1 MAEPKIQLLLAA
13 LLLAATTLSHAQ
25 NCGCSEDLCCSKYG
39 YHGAGDPSYDDGC
52 QSGPCYSP
60 TSSDGG
66 SVADMVTEQFF
77 DNIIDQAATSCEG
90 KDFYTREAFLDAVDE
105 YSSFGQ
111 EGTEDD
117 SKREIAAFF
126 AHVTHETNYFCYIE
140 EVEKS
145 LSYCDTSY
153 LEYPCVPG
161 KKYYGRGPLQISWNY
176 NYGPAGKDIGFDGL
190 YLPEIVSRDVIISF
204 KTALWFWMNN
214 VHNVLDQG
222 FGATIRAINSIECD
236 GGNTVAVND
245 RVKIYNDYCNQFGVS
260 LGDNLYC

>member
-1 MAEPKIQLLLAA
+1 MRVWEMWWRK
-13 LLLAATTLSHAQ
+13 
-25 NCGCSEDLCCSKYG
+25 NKYG
-39 YHGAGDPSYDDGC
+39 YRATEDLSYDDGC
-52 QSGPCYSP
+52 QSESCYRL
-60 TSSDGG
+60 TSSGRV
-66 SVADMVTEQFF
+66 SVEDVVTKEFF
-77 DNIIDQAATSCEG
+77 DSIIDQAASSCEG
-90 KDFYTREAFLDAVDE
+90 KEFYTREAFLYAVYD

-140 EVEKS
+140 EQEKS

-153 LEYPCVPG
+153 LQYPCVSG

-176 NYGPAGKDIGFDGL
+176 NYGRAGDDIGFDGL
-190 YLPEIVSRDVIISF
+190 NFPEIVSLEDIISF

-214 VHNVLDQG
+214 VHSVVNQG

-236 GGNTVAVND
+236 GGNTPAMND
-245 RVKIYNDYCNQFGVS
+245 RVEIYNDYCNQFGVS
-260 LGDNLYC
+260 LGDNLTC